1 MSSVRRR
8 LWPAARIACSRQGKD
23 TCGEEG
29 GTSQAYTLSPSQR
42 LCVYVS
48 ACVRA
53 CQCVSA
59 VQVRAYLKK
68 HPRKSNGNGYANA
81 RNTHLKLRAFIRS
94 APHIFSKKHLN
105 TDVKSN
111 QGTRV
116 MYMPPSDMKC
126 VLNSL
131 QSRTDYTQESKA
143 KDKSNARNKHTH
155 SHKHI
160 SWYSLHLRHACESV
174 GRHLRDT
181 LA

>member
-1 MSSVRRR
+1 MVVGKNKCPVGRREETVR
-8 LWPAARIACSRQGKD
+8 L
-23 TCGEEG
+23 
-29 GTSQAYTLSPSQR
+29 TLFRHRSAF
-42 LCVYVS
+42 

-94 APHIFSKKHLN
+94 AHMVQKRIELTYSQKN
-105 TDVKSN
+105 TSIQMSN
-111 QGTRV
+111 QIKEHTCYV
-116 MYMPPSDMKC
+116 YDMKC

-131 QSRTDYTQESKA
+131 PSRTDYTQASNA

-155 SHKHI
+155 SHKQAVI
-160 SWYSLHLRHACESV
+160 DASIF
-174 GRHLRDT
+174 
-181 LA
+181 